1 MDISVFLAVIFAA
14 FLHALWNSMVKSHAD
29 KHVAVAA
36 IVLGHVPASIIIIF
50 LVPIPAIESLPYII
64 GSAII
69 HQGYQWFLLTAYR
82 YGDYTR
88 VYPIA
93 RGTGPVV
100 VTIVLLLFFGVKLS
114 IYELL
119 GIIIIS
125 IGILSISTQDRHS
138 FFPWIARKNAKA
150 ISFALLTG
158 LFIGGYSIVDG
169 YGARASFSPLS
180 FMGWAFVLN
189 ALMFPILL
197 KVMNKGD
204 VVKRVFSEAK
214 LLFWFGGTISYI
226 VYAIVVWGYTKAPIP
241 LVSALRET
249 SVIIAL
255 LIGTIFLK
263 ERFTILK
270 TLSVLVI
277 FVGVI
282 LLKFF

>member
-1 MDISVFLAVIFAA
+1 MDIKVFLAVIFAA
-14 FLHALWNSMVKSHAD
+14 FLHALWNSMVKSHKD

-50 LVPIPAIESLPYII
+50 LVPLPAIESLPYII
-64 GSAII
+64 ASAII

-82 YGDYTR
+82 HGDYTR

-93 RGTGPVV
+93 RGTGPIV

-114 IYELL
+114 LYELL

-125 IGILSISTQDRHS
+125 IGILSLSTQDRHS
-138 FFPWIARKNAKA
+138 FFPWIARKNARA

-180 FMGWAFVLN
+180 FMGWSFILN
-189 ALMFPILL
+189 ALIFPIFLRI
-197 KVMNKGD
+197 MNQPG
-204 VVKRVFSEAK
+204 VVKKVFSEAK

-226 VYAIVVWGYTKAPIP
+226 VYAIVVWGFTQAPIP

-263 ERFTILK
+263 EKFTILK
-270 TLSVLVI
+270 SLSI
-277 FVGVI
+277 FIIFAGVV

>member
-1 MDISVFLAVIFAA
+1 MSTVVFLAVLFAA
-14 FLHALWNSMVKSHAD
+14 FLHALWNSMVKSHKD
-29 KHVAVAA
+29 KHVAVTA
-36 IVLGHVPASIIIIF
+36 IVLGHVPASLIIIF
-50 LVPIPAIESLPYII
+50 LVPIPTVESIPYII
-64 GSAII
+64 ASAII

-93 RGTGPVV
+93 RGSGPVV
-100 VTIVLLLFFGVKLS
+100 VTIVLLLFFGVNLS
-114 IYELL
+114 TYELL

-125 IGILSISTQDRHS
+125 IGIISISTQDRHS
-138 FFPWIARKNAKA
+138 FFPWIARRNARA
-150 ISFALLTG
+150 ISYALLTG

-180 FMGWAFVLN
+180 FMGWSFILN
-189 ALMFPILL
+189 ALIFPIFLRI
-197 KVMNKGD
+197 MNQPG
-204 VVKRVFSEAK
+204 VVKKVFSEAK

-226 VYAIVVWGYTKAPIP
+226 VYAIVVWGFTQAPIP

-255 LIGTIFLK
+255 LIGTLFLK

-270 TLSVLVI
+270 TLSILVI
-277 FVGVI
+277 FIGVI

>member
-1 MDISVFLAVIFAA
+1 MSTVVFLAVLFAA
-14 FLHALWNSMVKSHAD
+14 FLHALWNSMVKSHKD

-36 IVLGHVPASIIIIF
+36 IVLGHVPASLVIIF
-50 LVPIPAIESLPYII
+50 LVPMPAIESVPYILA
-64 GSAII
+64 SAFI

-114 IYELL
+114 TYELL

-158 LFIGGYSIVDG
+158 LFIGGYSMVDG
-169 YGARASFSPLS
+169 YGARASISPLS
-180 FMGWAFVLN
+180 FMGWSFIVN
-189 ALMFPILL
+189 ALLFHILL
-197 KVMNKGD
+197 KIMNKPD
-204 VVKRVFSEAK
+204 VVRRVFVEAK

-226 VYAIVVWGYTKAPIP
+226 VYGIVVWGFTQAPIP

-270 TLSVLVI
+270 MLSILVI
-277 FVGVI
+277 FAGVV

>member
-1 MDISVFLAVIFAA
+1 M
-14 FLHALWNSMVKSHAD
+14 
-29 KHVAVAA
+29 
-36 IVLGHVPASIIIIF
+36 
-50 LVPIPAIESLPYII
+50 PAIESLPYII
-64 GSAII
+64 VSAFI

-82 YGDYTR
+82 HGDYTR

-138 FFPWIARKNAKA
+138 FFPWIARKNARA

-180 FMGWAFVLN
+180 FMGWSFVLN
-189 ALMFPILL
+189 ALIFPILL
-197 KVMNKGD
+197 KIMNQAD

-226 VYAIVVWGYTKAPIP
+226 VYGIVVWGFTHAPIP

-270 TLSVLVI
+270 TLSVLII
-277 FVGVI
+277 FLGVI
-282 LLKFF
+282 MLKFF